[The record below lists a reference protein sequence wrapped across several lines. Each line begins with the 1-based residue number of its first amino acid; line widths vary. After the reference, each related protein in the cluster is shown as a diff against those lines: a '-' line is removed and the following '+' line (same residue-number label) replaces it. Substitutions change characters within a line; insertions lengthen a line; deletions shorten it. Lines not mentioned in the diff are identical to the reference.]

1 MEIFLFVLVAAVV
14 FLIWYSQIPDGKES
28 TAAKAEKES
37 QEIERSIQ
45 NQQKR
50 DIDEY
55 NKRMNEEGEKLL
67 VKGDILKQ
75 EITPLFQQLETQFD
89 ENIANEILKKL
100 GVAEYRN
107 DVYVDSQFF
116 YNTALDLIITHSGDI
131 KAKVFALNMGR
142 WHFGRLRFSG
152 EPSIRDEQ
160 TIQNDINTRI

>member
-1 MEIFLFVLVAAVV
+1 MEIILLALVGAVV
-14 FLIWYSQIPDGKES
+14 FLIWYSQTPAGKQ
-28 TAAKAEKES
+28 EKEKEEKKR

-55 NKRMNEEGEKLL
+55 NKRMNEAGEELL

-75 EITPLFQQLETQFD
+75 ELTPLFQQLETQFD

-100 GVAEYRN
+100 GVAEYRK

-116 YNTALDLIITHSGDI
+116 YNTALDLIITHSGYI
-131 KAKVFALNMGR
+131 KAKVFALKIGR
-142 WHFGRLRFSG
+142 WHFGRLKFSG
-152 EPSIRDEQ
+152 EPSTRDEQ

>member
-1 MEIFLFVLVAAVV
+1 METFLLVLVAAVI
-14 FLIWYSQIPDGKES
+14 FLIWYSQTPAGRAA
-28 TAAKAEKES
+28 AAKSEKNR

-55 NKRMNEEGEKLL
+55 NKRMNEAGKELS

-75 EITPLFQQLETQFD
+75 ELTPLFQQLETQFD

-100 GVAEYRN
+100 GASEYRD

-131 KAKVFALNMGR
+131 KAKVFALSIGR
-142 WHFGRLRFSG
+142 WHYGRLKFSG

-160 TIQNDINTRI
+160 TIQNDINARI